1 MPDNTENTQNKKPIN
16 FYRIP
21 HGEYSY
27 EDGIKEW
34 LKFKDKTQ
42 EDIAFFDIPKAI
54 YVGDK
59 CFSNYKDIRSS
70 IFDISLDS
78 FYRVNKASTE
88 NLLLMQEY
96 INYKESLNNYPEAIE
111 RIFELEPWQLR
122 VNINELFTLYPD
134 NPDGTKVSGISP
146 ITTITPP
153 FGTHPFY
160 KVNHILSA
168 NKNPYGTDIDDAY
181 SVINETREL
190 EDNYYSI
197 IAGRRYYAPDYN
209 IIGDGILEGEEQFDG
224 ISGALKQSYTVEAY
238 NCNPNFNYAEYENRV
253 SVLSDFTPF
262 NKYRHYSIFD
272 WHKDKDIDDTLT
284 RKLYSNYNKHNK
296 QVCFGPFIIYH
307 HRDKK
312 YYKITL
318 KYKAYKPTVVVR
330 DNKDVEY
337 TSNLVTAATT
347 QTYQLTQSDSY
358 VMTNKNQSDIANKI
372 LGHEHVKAIGSEV
385 IRVGRNTTIPKEVLD
400 GFVVIEKLEGSY
412 ATEPCPIY
420 VDNKTSIKDVVANAC
435 NLSNFACLFSPFKF
449 AYIPTLTYGDVQYSD
464 LDNKKELEHL
474 KNPFINKTGDIE
486 KLKRAIEVTLDNIDL
501 ISNNFN
507 HTSND
512 FTAFQQ
518 VVPSKTFCI
527 NENHMIQLG
536 DMQNI
541 TEFEEEEGKGV
552 SIYEP
557 YFKYYGPD
565 TEDEEALEIVYED
578 EETGLK
584 IPNWILE
591 AYSVNKEIYFTTG
604 FFGIFAGCKW
614 LTRVEDD
621 FIYVDPKLADYP
633 GVVNNFETYKECKE
647 HGILQNTII
656 AYPLNYFN
664 RAKRHLESSRISD
677 IAGDILYNFKYDV
690 SDFNREYSPD
700 NEIVKE
706 YKLTKDEYRIIRNI
720 ISNNSKL
727 LDYAFDGEGFP
738 LKNYDFHFNIN
749 ISYAFT
755 QCYNLTGES
764 PSLTFRGK
772 KYKLWEINE
781 PYEKFYGK
789 PLFRFHYGTFKGCV
803 GLSDYD
809 KIPADWK

>member
-59 CFSNYKDIRSS
+59 CFSNYRDTRDLI
-70 IFDISLDS
+70 INISEKALENS
-78 FYRVNKASTE
+78 YKASTE

-146 ITTITPP
+146 ITTIIPP

-160 KVNHILSA
+160 KVNHTLPA
-168 NKNPYGTDIDDAY
+168 NQNPYDNVDINDAAC
-181 SVINETREL
+181 VFNETREL
-190 EDNYYSI
+190 EDDYYCI
-197 IAGRRYYAPDYN
+197 LTGKKYYAPDYN
-209 IIGDGILEGEEQFDG
+209 IIGEGILEGEEQFDG
-224 ISGALKQSYTVEAY
+224 ISGALKQSYTIEAY
-238 NCNPNFNYAEYENRV
+238 NCNPNFNYN
-253 SVLSDFTPF
+253 SISTSDFTPF

-272 WHKDKDIDDTLT
+272 YKCKDSIVTNLSST
-284 RKLYSNYNKHNK
+284 YNKHNK
-296 QVCFGPFIIYH
+296 QVCFGPFVIYH

-312 YYKITL
+312 YYKITF

-337 TSNLVTAATT
+337 TSNLVTNATI
-347 QTYQLTQSDSY
+347 QTTEPNQSDSY
-358 VMTNKNQSDIANKI
+358 VSTNYKNNFDIANKI
-372 LGHEHVKAIGSEV
+372 LGHEYVKAIGSDV
-385 IRVGRNTTIPKEVLD
+385 IRVGRFNSTIPHDIFGDLGKD
-400 GFVVIEKLEGSY
+400 MWNDNPFF
-412 ATEPCPIY
+412 ATDPCPIY
-420 VDNKTSIKDVVANAC
+420 VDNNTSIKDVVANAC
-435 NLSNFACLFSPFKF
+435 NLSSFACLFSPFKY
-449 AYIPTLTYGDVQYSD
+449 AYIPTLTFNDVHNSE
-464 LDNKKELEHL
+464 LNNKKEKELYGSTHPERTERL
-474 KNPFINKTGDIE
+474 IS
-486 KLKRAIEVTLDNIDL
+486 VTLDNIDL

-507 HTSND
+507 RASNE
-512 FTAFQQ
+512 FKAFQS

-527 NENHMIQLG
+527 NENHMVQLG
-536 DMQNI
+536 DMQDI
-541 TEFEEEEGKGV
+541 TEFEKGDGKGV
-552 SIYEP
+552 SVYEP
-557 YFKYYGPD
+557 YFKWQGPD
-565 TEDEEALEIVYED
+565 TEEGEALEIVYED

-584 IPNWILE
+584 VPNWVIQAIL
-591 AYSVNKEIYFTTG
+591 YNKEVYFTTG

-614 LTRVEDD
+614 LKRVEDD

-656 AYPLNYFN
+656 AYPLNWFLDE
-664 RAKRHLESSRISD
+664 RKKILDSDRIHDIIIDMSRNND
-677 IAGDILYNFKYDV
+677 IDKIPGWQEK
-690 SDFNREYSPD
+690 YSPD
-700 NEIVKE
+700 NEIVKK
-706 YKLTKDEYRIIRNI
+706 YKLTEKEFDRIIW
-720 ISNNSKL
+720 ISPNDIYKVL
-727 LDYAFDGEGFP
+727 LDHTFSDKGFP
-738 LKNYDFHFNIN
+738 LKKYDFHFNIN

-789 PLFRFHYGTFKGCV
+789 PLFRFHFGTFKGCTH
-803 GLSDYD
+803 LSDYN
-809 KIPADWK
+809 KIPDDWK